1 MIKAFFQEI
10 YKSIV
15 RDMNKKPNFFIVG
28 AAKSGT
34 TSLYHYLNQ
43 HPEIY
48 MCPIKE
54 PNFHSK
60 DFIISE
66 FNENYKKRI
75 ELDLKKYLKE
85 KKLPPKHS
93 AHIKRLNEYLELF
106 REVKN
111 EKAIGEI
118 SNGYLYSK
126 VAAKNIYEFDKN
138 AKIIII
144 LRDPVK
150 RAFSGWL
157 MELRLAA
164 ESEKD
169 FITAVIKDYKK
180 KKKGWGISYN
190 YIEGGL
196 YYEQVK
202 RYFDV
207 FPKDQ
212 IKIIIFEKMVQ
223 NMRDVIGGILK
234 FLNVNINF
242 KIDISE
248 KYNVKEL
255 PRFPII
261 NQFIDKIISFKC
273 IKIKLEYYTQFL
285 NKNFKCYKNI
295 LFSKKGLP
303 SLSKSDIKYLI
314 PFFKEDIEKLSEL
327 VKYDFSDWIKP

>member
-1 MIKAFFQEI
+1 
-10 YKSIV
+10 
-15 RDMNKKPNFFIVG
+15 MNKKPNFFIVG
-28 AAKSGT
+28 AAKTGT

-54 PNFHSK
+54 PHFHSK
-60 DFIISE
+60 DFIISKFSE
-66 FNENYKKRI
+66 RYKKRI
-75 ELDLKKYLKE
+75 ELDLKKYFEE
-85 KKLPPKHS
+85 KKLPPKHI
-93 AHIKRLNEYLELF
+93 AHINKLNEYLELF

-111 EKAIGEI
+111 EKAIGEV
-118 SNGYLYSK
+118 SNGYLFSK
-126 VAAKNIYEFDKN
+126 VAAKNIYKFNKN
-138 AKIIII
+138 AKVIII

-157 MELRLAA
+157 MELKLNR
-164 ESEKD
+164 EIDKN

-180 KKKGWGISYN
+180 LKKGWGISNN

-196 YYEQVK
+196 YYEKVK

-223 NMRDVIGGILK
+223 NMQDAIKDILK

-255 PRFPII
+255 PRFLII
-261 NQFIDKIISFKC
+261 NQFIDKIISSKF
-273 IKIKLEYYTQFL
+273 IRIKLEYYTQFL
-285 NKNFKCYKNI
+285 NKNFNCYKNI

-303 SLSKSDIKYLI
+303 SLSNSDIKYLI